1 MTRPDVEQSM
11 ALNDI
16 EAMKLSGDIVYCGLQ
31 CGVIQKLSMRKKDL
45 HKGRG
50 TGAKELRIFSMLAL
64 RISTSQALS
73 LQIQISSNR
82 QSRQSV
88 IVKCTKNGS
97 YFDFP
102 GYYVNASPASC
113 KLIKQFTEGE
123 SCITALDVDID
134 GRVVVVGDIN
144 GEIHGYLTGLAT
156 NSIYFC

>member
-1 MTRPDVEQSM
+1 M
-11 ALNDI
+11 
-16 EAMKLSGDIVYCGLQ
+16 
-31 CGVIQKLSMRKKDL
+31 
-45 HKGRG
+45 
-50 TGAKELRIFSMLAL
+50 
-64 RISTSQALS
+64 
-73 LQIQISSNR
+73 
-82 QSRQSV
+82 
-88 IVKCTKNGS
+88 KCTKNGS

-156 NSIYFC
+156 NSIFFCFLFVKNH